1 MTATYTVGSE
11 TDRDA
16 LRLLIRDTDIPD
28 NALFQ
33 DEELD
38 VFLATEANVYYAA
51 ARALSTLLSHW
62 AGKGEGVMEKT
73 VDDFRLRWGMETS
86 VAEALREQINEF
98 KQRGTQAANDN
109 RHFRVV

>member
-1 MTATYTVGSE
+1 MTTTYTAGSG
-11 TDRDA
+11 TDRNT
-16 LRLLIRDTDIPD
+16 LRLLIQDTDTD
-28 NALFQ
+28 SALFQ

-98 KQRGTQAANDN
+98 KQRGTQAANNN